1 MRTLPKKKEVCF
13 VKVTGDQALVK
24 KINKS
29 LILHTIRKQA
39 PVSRA
44 KVSEMTGLNKATVSN
59 LVAELCGQELVTE
72 AGPGESS
79 GGRKPTML
87 HFNQGAGSVIGIELR
102 VKQLT
107 AVLCDLGGSILEE
120 RETALDRHDLPIV
133 LEKMKS
139 MIAELFAAAPSSP
152 YGIVG
157 IGVGVPG
164 MVDEHGV
171 VLFAPNLGWEMV
183 DLRALLE
190 NEFSVPVTI
199 DNEANAGA
207 QGELNFGAA
216 QGVRHLLYISAGSG
230 IGSGIIIGGELYKG
244 ARGYAGETGHMTIEA
259 EGKPC
264 SCGSRGCWELYASEK
279 TYDNPDLRLPAQ
291 TTAGL
296 VKHAAA
302 GQEDA
307 LRHFAAMGQSLGIGV
322 TNLINSFNPEL
333 IVIGGALS
341 EAEPWL
347 AEPLRR
353 VVAERTLPYHKQQ
366 LEITFSKL
374 GSRGTKIGA
383 GFAAVMHFLGNIRIS
398 V

>member
-1 MRTLPKKKEVCF
+1 M
-13 VKVTGDQALVK
+13 KVTGDQALVK

-29 LILHTIRKQA
+29 LVLHTIRTHS

-79 GGRKPTML
+79 GGRKPLML
-87 HFNQGAGSVIGIELR
+87 HFNRMAGTVVGLELR
-102 VKQLT
+102 IRQLS
-107 AVLCDLGGSILEE
+107 AVLCDLGGHILQELE
-120 RETALDRHDLPIV
+120 APLDNHELPYV
-133 LEKMKS
+133 VEQMKKLIGT
-139 MIAELFAAAPSSP
+139 MIAAAPPSP

-183 DLRALLE
+183 DLRAILE
-190 NEFSVPVTI
+190 EAFAVPVTI

-216 QGVRHLLYISAGSG
+216 RGVRHLLYISAGSG

-244 ARGYAGETGHMTIEA
+244 ARGYAGETGHMTIES
-259 EGKPC
+259 GGTPC
-264 SCGSRGCWELYASEK
+264 SCGSRGCWELYASER
-279 TYDNPDLRLPAQ
+279 TYDQPGLPLPAR
-291 TTAGL
+291 TTPEL
-296 VKHAAA
+296 VRHARS
-302 GQEDA
+302 GQADA
-307 LRHFAAMGQSLGIGV
+307 LRHFDSMGTYLGIGV

-347 AEPLRR
+347 GGPLRD

-374 GSRGTKIGA
+374 GGKGTMIGA
-383 GFAAVMHFLGNIRIS
+383 AFAAVMHFLGDIRVTI
-398 V
+398 

>member
-1 MRTLPKKKEVCF
+1 M
-13 VKVTGDQALVK
+13 KVTGDQALVK

-29 LILHTIRKQA
+29 IILHTIRKHS

-44 KVSEMTGLNKATVSN
+44 RVSEMTGLNKATVSN

-79 GGRKPTML
+79 GGRKPLML
-87 HFNQGAGSVIGIELR
+87 HFNSMAGSVIGIELQ
-102 VKQLT
+102 VKQLK
-107 AVLCDLGGSILEE
+107 AVLCDLGGSTLLE
-120 RETALDRHDLPIV
+120 LDCPLEVHDLPYV
-133 LEKMKS
+133 LEKMKGIIS
-139 MIAELFAAAPSSP
+139 ALIASAPSSP

-164 MVDEHGV
+164 MVDEHGM

-183 DLRALLE
+183 DLRAILE
-190 NEFSVPVTI
+190 QSFAVPVTI

-216 QGVRHLLYISAGSG
+216 RDVRHLLYISAGSG

-264 SCGSRGCWELYASEK
+264 SCGSRGCWELYASER
-279 TYDNPDLRLPAQ
+279 TYDNPGLALPARS
-291 TTAGL
+291 TTEL
-296 VKHAAA
+296 VRYARE
-302 GQEDA
+302 GQEDT
-307 LRHFAAMGQSLGIGV
+307 LRHFTTIGEYLGIGV

-347 AEPLRR
+347 GEPLRR

-366 LEITFSKL
+366 LEITFSRL
-374 GSRGTKIGA
+374 GSRGTMIGA
-383 GFAAVMHFLGNIRIS
+383 GFSAVMHFLGNIR
-398 V
+398 VTL

>member
-1 MRTLPKKKEVCF
+1 M
-13 VKVTGDQALVK
+13 KVTGDQALVK

-29 LILHTIRKQA
+29 IVLHTIRRNS
-39 PVSRA
+39 PLSRA

-59 LVAELCGQELVTE
+59 LVAELCAQELVTE
-72 AGPGESS
+72 VGPGQSS
-79 GGRKPTML
+79 GGRKPLML
-87 HFNQGAGSVIGIELR
+87 HFNSMAGSVIGIELR

-107 AVLCDLGGSILEE
+107 AVLCDLSGGILFESDFSLDNH
-120 RETALDRHDLPIV
+120 ALPYV
-133 LEKMKS
+133 LERMKKTIS
-139 MIAELFAAAPSSP
+139 DLIDKAPESP

-164 MVDEHGV
+164 MVDENGV

-183 DLRALLE
+183 DLRGILE
-190 NEFSVPVTI
+190 AEFAVPVTI

-216 QGVRHLLYISAGSG
+216 KDVRHLLYISAGSG

-259 EGKPC
+259 QGKPC

-279 TYDNPDLRLPAQ
+279 TYDHSEFSLPAH
-291 TTAGL
+291 TTQEL
-296 VKHAAA
+296 VRYAAA

-307 LRHFAAMGQSLGIGV
+307 LHHFSSIGEYLGIGV

-341 EAEPWL
+341 EAEAWL
-347 AEPLRR
+347 GEPLRR

-374 GSRGTKIGA
+374 GSRGTMIGA
-383 GFAAVMHFLGNIRIS
+383 GFSAVMHFLGDIR
-398 V
+398 VTV

>member
-1 MRTLPKKKEVCF
+1 MR
-13 VKVTGDQALVK
+13 VTADQALVK

-29 LILHTIRKQA
+29 LILHTIRMNA

-44 KVSEMTGLNKATVSN
+44 RVSEMTGLNKATVSN
-59 LVAELCGQELVTE
+59 LVAELCSQELVTE

-79 GGRKPTML
+79 GGRKPLIL
-87 HFNQGAGSVIGIELR
+87 HFNAAAGSVIGIELR

-107 AVLCDLGGSILEE
+107 AVLCDLDGGVLQEVDCRLE
-120 RETALDRHDLPIV
+120 AHDLPYV
-133 LEKMKS
+133 LEQMKS
-139 MIAELFAAAPSSP
+139 IITALIAQAPPSP

-164 MVDEHGV
+164 MVDDGV

-183 DLRALLE
+183 ELRAILE
-190 NEFSVPVTI
+190 SSFEVPVTI

-216 QGVRHLLYISAGSG
+216 RDVRHLLYISAGSG

-279 TYDNPDLRLPAQ
+279 TYDNQGLTLPAR
-291 TTAGL
+291 TTSEL
-296 VKHAAA
+296 VRHAIQ
-302 GQEDA
+302 GQEDV
-307 LRHFAAMGQSLGIGV
+307 LNHFASIGEYLGIGV

-347 AEPLRR
+347 GGPLRR

-366 LEITFSKL
+366 LEITFSRL
-374 GSRGTKIGA
+374 GSRGTVIGA
-383 GFAAVMHFLGNIRIS
+383 GFSAVMHFLGNIR
-398 V
+398 VTL

>member
-1 MRTLPKKKEVCF
+1 M
-13 VKVTGDQALVK
+13 KVTGDQALVK

-29 LILHTIRKQA
+29 IILHTIRMHS
-39 PVSRA
+39 PISRA
-44 KVSEMTGLNKATVSN
+44 KVSGVTGLNKATVSN
-59 LVAELCGQELVTE
+59 LVAELCGQQLVTE

-79 GGRKPTML
+79 GGRKPLML
-87 HFNQGAGSVIGIELR
+87 HFNEMAGSVIGIELR
-102 VKQLT
+102 VKQLK
-107 AVLCDLGGSILEE
+107 AVLCDLGGGILHE
-120 RETALDRHDLPIV
+120 RDSV
-133 LEKMKS
+133 LETHDFPYVLGQMQQ
-139 MIAELFAAAPSSP
+139 MISELIATAPPSH
-152 YGIVG
+152 YGLVG

-164 MVDEHGV
+164 MVDEQGV

-183 DLRALLE
+183 DLRSILE
-190 NEFSVPVTI
+190 SAFAVPVTI

-216 QGVRHLLYISAGSG
+216 RDVRHLLYISAGSG

-279 TYDNPDLRLPAQ
+279 TYDNPGLSLPAR
-291 TTAGL
+291 TTTGL
-296 VKHAAA
+296 VKYALE
-302 GQEDA
+302 GQPDT
-307 LRHFAAMGQSLGIGV
+307 LSHFNSIGEYLGIGV

-347 AEPLRR
+347 GEPLRR

-366 LEITFSKL
+366 LEITFSRL
-374 GSRGTKIGA
+374 GSRGTMIGA
-383 GFAAVMHFLGNIRIS
+383 GFSAVMHFLGNIR
-398 V
+398 VTL

>member
-1 MRTLPKKKEVCF
+1 M
-13 VKVTGDQALVK
+13 KVTGDQALVK

-29 LILHTIRKQA
+29 IVLHTIRKHS
-39 PVSRA
+39 PLSRA

-59 LVAELCGQELVTE
+59 LVAELCQQELVTE

-79 GGRKPTML
+79 GGRKPLIL
-87 HFNQGAGSVIGIELR
+87 HFNAMAGSVIGIELR

-107 AVLCDLGGSILEE
+107 AVLSDLGGHTLAERDFPLEHHELSYVLEE
-120 RETALDRHDLPIV
+120 LHNIISAL
-133 LEKMKS
+133 
-139 MIAELFAAAPSSP
+139 IAVAPVTP

-164 MVDEHGV
+164 MVDENGM

-183 DLRALLE
+183 DLRGLLE
-190 NEFSVPVTI
+190 SSFSVPVTI

-216 QGVRHLLYISAGSG
+216 RDVRHLLYVSAGSG

-259 EGKPC
+259 EGTLC

-279 TYDNPDLRLPAQ
+279 TYDQPEVSLPAL
-291 TTAGL
+291 TTPEL
-296 VKHAAA
+296 VRHAAL

-307 LRHFAAMGQSLGIGV
+307 LRHFAKMGEYLGIGV
-322 TNLINSFNPEL
+322 TNLINSFNPEV

-341 EAEPWL
+341 EAEEWL
-347 AEPLRR
+347 GEPLRR

-374 GSRGTKIGA
+374 GGRGTMIGA
-383 GFAAVMHFLGNIRIS
+383 GFAAVMHFLGNIR
-398 V
+398 VTL

>member
-1 MRTLPKKKEVCF
+1 M
-13 VKVTGDQALVK
+13 KVTGDQALVK

-29 LILHTIRKQA
+29 IILHTIRMQS

-44 KVSEMTGLNKATVSN
+44 RVSEMTGLNKATVSN

-79 GGRKPTML
+79 GGRKPLML
-87 HFNQGAGSVIGIELR
+87 HFNSKAGSVIGIELQ
-102 VKQLT
+102 VKQLK
-107 AVLCDLGGSILEE
+107 AVLCDLDGSILHE
-120 RETALDRHDLPIV
+120 LDRQLEVHDLPYV
-133 LEKMKS
+133 LDKMKS
-139 MIAELFAAAPSSP
+139 MISELIAAAPSSP

-183 DLRALLE
+183 DLRGILE
-190 NEFSVPVTI
+190 QSFEVPVTI

-216 QGVRHLLYISAGSG
+216 RDVRHLLYISAGSG

-279 TYDNPDLRLPAQ
+279 TYDNPGLALPARS
-291 TTAGL
+291 TSEL
-296 VKHAAA
+296 VRHALE
-302 GQEDA
+302 GQEDT
-307 LRHFAAMGQSLGIGV
+307 LCHFNTIGEYLGIGV

-347 AEPLRR
+347 GEPLRR

-366 LEITFSKL
+366 LEIVFSRL
-374 GSRGTKIGA
+374 GSRGTMVGA
-383 GFAAVMHFLGNIRIS
+383 GFSAVMHFLGNIR
-398 V
+398 VTL

>member
-1 MRTLPKKKEVCF
+1 M
-13 VKVTGDQALVK
+13 KVTGDQALVK

-29 LILHTIRKQA
+29 IILHTIRMHS
-39 PVSRA
+39 PISRA
-44 KVSEMTGLNKATVSN
+44 KVSEVTGLNKATVSN
-59 LVAELCGQELVTE
+59 LVAELCGQQLVTE

-79 GGRKPTML
+79 GGRKPLML
-87 HFNQGAGSVIGIELR
+87 HFNEMAGSVIGIELR
-102 VKQLT
+102 VKQLK
-107 AVLCDLGGSILEE
+107 AVLCNLGGGILHE
-120 RETALDRHDLPIV
+120 RDSV
-133 LEKMKS
+133 LENHDFPYVLGQMQQ
-139 MIAELFAAAPSSP
+139 MISELIATAAPSH
-152 YGIVG
+152 YGLVG

-164 MVDEHGV
+164 MVDEQGV

-183 DLRALLE
+183 DLRSILE
-190 NEFSVPVTI
+190 SAFAVPVTI

-216 QGVRHLLYISAGSG
+216 RDVRHLLYISAGSG

-279 TYDNPDLRLPAQ
+279 TYDNPGLTLPAR
-291 TTAGL
+291 TTTGL
-296 VKHAAA
+296 VKYALE
-302 GQEDA
+302 GQPDT
-307 LRHFAAMGQSLGIGV
+307 LSHFNSIGEYLGIGV

-347 AEPLRR
+347 GEPLRR

-374 GSRGTKIGA
+374 GSRGTMIGA
-383 GFAAVMHFLGNIRIS
+383 GFSAVMHFLGNIR
-398 V
+398 VTL

>member
-1 MRTLPKKKEVCF
+1 M
-13 VKVTGDQALVK
+13 KVTGDQALVK

-29 LILHTIRKQA
+29 IVLHTIRRNS
-39 PVSRA
+39 PLSRA

-59 LVAELCGQELVTE
+59 LVAELCAQELVTE
-72 AGPGESS
+72 VGPGQSS
-79 GGRKPTML
+79 GGRKPLML
-87 HFNQGAGSVIGIELR
+87 HFNSMAGSVIGIELR

-107 AVLCDLGGSILEE
+107 AVLCDLSGGILFESDFSLDNH
-120 RETALDRHDLPIV
+120 ALPYV
-133 LEKMKS
+133 LERMKKTIS
-139 MIAELFAAAPSSP
+139 DLIDKAPESP

-164 MVDEHGV
+164 MVDENGV

-183 DLRALLE
+183 DLRGILE
-190 NEFSVPVTI
+190 AEFAVPVTI

-216 QGVRHLLYISAGSG
+216 KDVRHLLYISAGSG

-259 EGKPC
+259 QGKPC

-279 TYDNPDLRLPAQ
+279 TYDHSEFSLPAH
-291 TTAGL
+291 TTQEL
-296 VKHAAA
+296 VRYAAA

-307 LRHFAAMGQSLGIGV
+307 LHHFSSIGEYLGIGV

-341 EAEPWL
+341 EAEAWL
-347 AEPLRR
+347 GKPLRR

-374 GSRGTKIGA
+374 GSRGTMIGA
-383 GFAAVMHFLGNIRIS
+383 GFSAVMHFLGDIR
-398 V
+398 VTV

>member
-1 MRTLPKKKEVCF
+1 M
-13 VKVTGDQALVK
+13 KVTGDQALVK

-29 LILHTIRKQA
+29 IILHTIRKHS

-44 KVSEMTGLNKATVSN
+44 RVSEMTGLNKATVSN

-79 GGRKPTML
+79 GGRKPLML
-87 HFNQGAGSVIGIELR
+87 HFNSMAGSVIGIELQ
-102 VKQLT
+102 VKQLK
-107 AVLCDLGGSILEE
+107 AVLCDLGGSTLQELDCPLEV
-120 RETALDRHDLPIV
+120 HDLPYV
-133 LEKMKS
+133 LEKMKAIIS
-139 MIAELFAAAPSSP
+139 ELIASAPSSP

-164 MVDEHGV
+164 MVDEHGM

-183 DLRALLE
+183 DLRAILE
-190 NEFSVPVTI
+190 QSFAVPVTI

-216 QGVRHLLYISAGSG
+216 RDVRHLLYISAGSG

-264 SCGSRGCWELYASEK
+264 SCGSRGCWELYASER
-279 TYDNPDLRLPAQ
+279 TYDNPGLALPARS
-291 TTAGL
+291 TTEL
-296 VKHAAA
+296 VRYARE
-302 GQEDA
+302 GQEDT
-307 LRHFAAMGQSLGIGV
+307 LRHFTTIGEYLGIGV

-347 AEPLRR
+347 GEPLRR

-366 LEITFSKL
+366 LEITFSRL
-374 GSRGTKIGA
+374 GSRGTMIGA
-383 GFAAVMHFLGNIRIS
+383 GFSAVMHFLGNIR
-398 V
+398 VTL

>member
-1 MRTLPKKKEVCF
+1 M
-13 VKVTGDQALVK
+13 KVTGDQALVK

-29 LILHTIRKQA
+29 IVLHTIRRNS
-39 PVSRA
+39 PLSRA

-59 LVAELCGQELVTE
+59 LVAELCAQELVTE
-72 AGPGESS
+72 VGPGQSS
-79 GGRKPTML
+79 GGRKPLML
-87 HFNQGAGSVIGIELR
+87 HFNSMAGSVIGIELR

-107 AVLCDLGGSILEE
+107 AVLCDLSGGILFESDFSLDNH
-120 RETALDRHDLPIV
+120 ALPYV
-133 LEKMKS
+133 LERMKKIIS
-139 MIAELFAAAPSSP
+139 DLIDKAPESP

-164 MVDEHGV
+164 MVDENGV

-183 DLRALLE
+183 DLRGILE
-190 NEFSVPVTI
+190 GEFAVPVTI

-216 QGVRHLLYISAGSG
+216 KDVRHLLYISAGSG

-259 EGKPC
+259 KGKPC

-279 TYDNPDLRLPAQ
+279 TYDHSEFSLPAH
-291 TTAGL
+291 TTQEL
-296 VKHAAA
+296 VRYAAA

-307 LRHFAAMGQSLGIGV
+307 LRHFSSMGEYLGIGV

-341 EAEPWL
+341 EAEAWL
-347 AEPLRR
+347 GEPLRG

-374 GSRGTKIGA
+374 GSRGTMIGA
-383 GFAAVMHFLGNIRIS
+383 GFSAVMHFLGDIR
-398 V
+398 VTV

>member
-1 MRTLPKKKEVCF
+1 M
-13 VKVTGDQALVK
+13 KVTGDQALVK

-29 LILHTIRKQA
+29 IILHTIRMHS

-44 KVSEMTGLNKATVSN
+44 RVSEMTGLNKATVSN
-59 LVAELCGQELVTE
+59 LVAELCGQELITE

-79 GGRKPTML
+79 GGRKPLML
-87 HFNQGAGSVIGIELR
+87 HFNVMAGSVIGIELR

-107 AVLCDLGGSILEE
+107 AVLCDLGGTILHE
-120 RETALDRHDLPIV
+120 RECLLETHELSYV
-133 LEKMKS
+133 LEQMNRLITS
-139 MIAELFAAAPSSP
+139 LIAKAPDSH

-164 MVDEHGV
+164 MVDENGV

-183 DLRALLE
+183 DLRSILE
-190 NEFSVPVTI
+190 SSFSVPVTI

-216 QGVRHLLYISAGSG
+216 RNVRHLLYISAGSG

-279 TYDNPDLRLPAQ
+279 TYDNPGLSLPAR
-291 TTAGL
+291 TTPEL
-296 VKHAAA
+296 VRHAAS
-302 GQEDA
+302 GQADT
-307 LRHFAAMGQSLGIGV
+307 LHHFSVMGDYLGIGV

-347 AEPLRR
+347 GEPLRR

-366 LEITFSKL
+366 LEITFSTL
-374 GSRGTKIGA
+374 GSRGTMIGA
-383 GFAAVMHFLGNIRIS
+383 GFSAVMHFLGNIR
-398 V
+398 VTL

>member
-1 MRTLPKKKEVCF
+1 M
-13 VKVTGDQALVK
+13 KVTGDQALVK

-29 LILHTIRKQA
+29 LVLHTIRTHS

-79 GGRKPTML
+79 GGRKPLML
-87 HFNQGAGSVIGIELR
+87 HFNSMAGTVIGLELR
-102 VKQLT
+102 IRQLS
-107 AVLCDLGGSILEE
+107 AVLCDLGGHILHELE
-120 RETALDRHDLPIV
+120 IELDKHELAYV
-133 LEKMKS
+133 VEQMKD
-139 MIAELFAAAPSSP
+139 MIGQMIAAAPPSP

-183 DLRALLE
+183 NLRGILE
-190 NEFSVPVTI
+190 EAFAVPVTI

-216 QGVRHLLYISAGSG
+216 RGVRHLLYISAGSG

-244 ARGYAGETGHMTIEA
+244 ARGYAGETGHMTIESG
-259 EGKPC
+259 GKPC
-264 SCGSRGCWELYASEK
+264 SCGSRGCWELYASER
-279 TYDNPDLRLPAQ
+279 TYDQPGLPLPSR
-291 TTAGL
+291 TTPEL
-296 VKHAAA
+296 VRHARS
-302 GQEDA
+302 GNEEA
-307 LRHFAAMGQSLGIGV
+307 LRHFATMGTYLGIGV

-347 AEPLRR
+347 GGPLRH

-374 GSRGTKIGA
+374 GGKGTMIGA
-383 GFAAVMHFLGNIRIS
+383 AFAAVMHFLGNIRVTI
-398 V
+398 

>member
-1 MRTLPKKKEVCF
+1 M
-13 VKVTGDQALVK
+13 KVTGDQALVK

-29 LILHTIRKQA
+29 IILHTIRMQS

-44 KVSEMTGLNKATVSN
+44 RVSEMTGLNKATVSN

-79 GGRKPTML
+79 GGRKPLML
-87 HFNQGAGSVIGIELR
+87 HFNSMAGSVIGIELQ
-102 VKQLT
+102 VKQLK
-107 AVLCDLGGSILEE
+107 AVLCDLDGNILHE
-120 RETALDRHDLPIV
+120 LDRQLEVHDLSYV
-133 LEKMKS
+133 LDKMKS
-139 MIAELFAAAPSSP
+139 MISELIAAAPSSP

-183 DLRALLE
+183 DLRGILE
-190 NEFSVPVTI
+190 QSFEVPVTI

-216 QGVRHLLYISAGSG
+216 RDVRHLLYISAGSG

-279 TYDNPDLRLPAQ
+279 TYDNPGLALPARS
-291 TTAGL
+291 TSEL
-296 VKHAAA
+296 VRHALE
-302 GQEDA
+302 GQEDT
-307 LRHFAAMGQSLGIGV
+307 LRHFNTIGEYLGIGV

-347 AEPLRR
+347 GEPLRR

-366 LEITFSKL
+366 LEIIFSRL
-374 GSRGTKIGA
+374 GSRGTMVGA
-383 GFAAVMHFLGNIRIS
+383 GFSAVMHFLGNIR
-398 V
+398 VTL